1 MGTRIAFPKYA
12 FYFVFIWVHGTRP
25 QSIISKNRSYLAR
38 SLHVP
43 NSDLVIGI
51 TSEQSLTISRPSHGQ
66 TLWGSSAGRISGHF
80 RFELLNLVLAFQIP
94 NHDGR
99 SGSGAQPVA
108 VGGEAKSV
116 NCVGVIQS
124 VQMFAV
130 IEVPEHGLGVL
141 AAGGAEGAVGRHGDG
156 VQVAGVADVV
166 GLEPA
171 VGQVPHLF

>member
-1 MGTRIAFPKYA
+1 M
-12 FYFVFIWVHGTRP
+12 
-25 QSIISKNRSYLAR
+25 
-38 SLHVP
+38 P

-66 TLWGSSAGRISGHF
+66 TLWGSGAGGISGHF